1 MTPEERNEL
10 IAKYAAGYDEV
21 MNALDG
27 FPADSLGAHPI
38 PGKWSAREIVHH
50 LGDSESFS
58 AARLRKLLVEDNAVI
73 QGYDQ
78 DEYAT
83 KLRYNER
90 DMAPALEAFRS
101 ARETTTQLLGLMTED
116 DWKREGTHT
125 ESGRY
130 TTENWLTI
138 YAAHAHNHAA
148 QIRRLREA
156 LPHKQ
161 SYPQITQKIYLCN
174 LWIVLTKFFSASKI
188 RHPPKTNEYCYCSA
202 NIAF

>member
-1 MTPEERNEL
+1 MTPEERKEL
-10 IAKYAAGYDEV
+10 INTYADGYNEV

-27 FPADSLGAHPI
+27 FPSDSLGAHPI

-58 AARLRKLLVEDNAVI
+58 GARLRKLLIEENAVI

-78 DEYAT
+78 DEYAS

-90 DMAPALEAFRS
+90 DMAPALDAFRS
-101 ARETTTQLLGLMTED
+101 ARESTLQLLQLMTED
-116 DWKREGTHT
+116 DWQRVGSHT

-130 TTENWLTI
+130 STEDWLKI
-138 YAAHAHNHAA
+138 YAAHAHNHAS

-156 LPHKQ
+156 INHPQ
-161 SYPQITQKIYLCN
+161 S
-174 LWIVLTKFFSASKI
+174 
-188 RHPPKTNEYCYCSA
+188 
-202 NIAF
+202 